1 MLKRHKSTISREV
14 GHNRGGLRL
23 PPPCQPCPHAH
34 LSDNGKEFFHH
45 QVVAEGAQR
54 RWPLRSPLPFLRARA
69 QREHQR
75 THSPIPA
82 QRHGL
87 PDAHTRGGP
96 GHHGQTQQPA
106 PQMPWLQDAQ
116 SGILWDQTTYCTSEL
131 NPRGLF
137 YYLLV

>member
-14 GHNRGGLRL
+14 GHNRGGASRL
-23 PPPCQPCPHAH
+23 PPPCRQPCPHAH

-82 QRHGL
+82 PKGT
-87 PDAHTRGGP
+87 DF
-96 GHHGQTQQPA
+96 QTLTHKEVQ
-106 PQMPWLQDAQ
+106 
-116 SGILWDQTTYCTSEL
+116 GIMDKL
-131 NPRGLF
+131 NNRPRKCLGF
-137 YYLLV
+137 KTPNQVFFGIKPPIALVS